1 MNVRQLGVYAVV
13 AAISGGAGAW
23 LTSTPPGTAGAA
35 APAAAKAA
43 AGAAANST
51 ATVAALTPRDS
62 APLIA
67 VASDGTATLRV
78 EQQPLEWVLEEIG
91 KQSGWPDVNQRV
103 GAARRG
109 VSAAAAPD
117 LAAAGCTVATGGVRP
132 PPSTL
137 QQTLAQGTDDERYDG
152 LLRARGEGQSL
163 PDDTLKRLYENDASD
178 RVRSLAFQRSL
189 EARASGV
196 DEMRGA
202 LEAGLAVPND
212 AVRAEARRRLESLLD
227 GQGID
232 TSLQ

>member
-1 MNVRQLGVYAVV
+1 MNVRQLGVYTVV

-23 LTSTPPGTAGAA
+23 LTSTLAEPAGAA
-35 APAAAKAA
+35 APAVAAAAAKAV
-43 AGAAANST
+43 ANST

-91 KQSGWPDVNQRV
+91 KQSGWPDVNHRV

-109 VSAAAAPD
+109 VAAAAAPD
-117 LAAAGCTVATGGVRP
+117 LAAAGCTAAGGVRP

-137 QQTLAQGTDDERYDG
+137 QQALAQGTDDERYDG

-163 PDDTLKRLYENDASD
+163 PGDMLKRLYENDASD

-212 AVRAEARRRLESLLD
+212 AVRAEARRRLDSLLD

>member
-23 LTSTPPGTAGAA
+23 LTLTPPGTAGAA
-35 APAAAKAA
+35 APAPAKAA
-43 AGAAANST
+43 AGAAANSI
-51 ATVAALTPRDS
+51 ATVAALTPRDR

-91 KQSGWPDVNQRV
+91 KQSGWPDVNHRV
-103 GAARRG
+103 GAGRRL
-109 VSAAAAPD
+109 VAAAAAPD
-117 LAAAGCTVATGGVRP
+117 GSVGGCTAASGGVQP

-137 QQTLAQGTDDERYDG
+137 QQALAQGTDDERYDG

-163 PDDTLKRLYENDASD
+163 PGDTLKRLYENDASD

-212 AVRAEARRRLESLLD
+212 AVRAEARRRLDSLLD